1 MHPSRLPPLVVVGWL
16 IAKVTTAFAK
26 SRASWIASAL
36 VLPHF
41 ASKLMD
47 GIYDAMLAGK
57 YAYAALQFVA
67 LALVVAGLSSLLNT
81 RR

>member
-1 MHPSRLPPLVVVGWL
+1 
-16 IAKVTTAFAK
+16 
-26 SRASWIASAL
+26 
-36 VLPHF
+36 
-41 ASKLMD
+41 MD

-67 LALVVAGLSSLLNT
+67 LVLVVAGLSSLLNT